1 MWFFCLF
8 VFVIYLFLLV
18 CLCSCGSPV
27 PVTNSNHASPEG
39 QMVSFLLIPAFL
51 RLLHSDA
58 EKYESATGAEPPG
71 VFRWLASWQGVPG
84 LLQP

>member
-1 MWFFCLF
+1 MFFCLF

-18 CLCSCGSPV
+18 CFCSCGSPV

-39 QMVSFLLIPAFL
+39 QMVSFLLIPALL

-58 EKYESATGAEPPG
+58 GKYESATGAEPPG

-84 LLQP
+84 LFQP